1 MKLFEKIEKKVFFPA
16 VIILAVIIIPLYL
29 APEASN
35 KIISSVFEFCTGRL
49 GFLYLLACLVS
60 FGFLIWLTVSKHGN
74 VKLGTA
80 EDKPQYSNLSW
91 IAMLFTAGVG
101 TSIVI
106 LGFLEPIYYVSGP
119 PFDLEPF
126 SKPAYE
132 YAHMY
137 GQFHWGLSAW
147 AFYNPAIIATAY
159 MMFVRRKPGM
169 RLSIACEP
177 VLKKRSRGF
186 LGNLIDML
194 VIFGIVGSIST
205 SLGIGAPVL
214 SVIIREVFGIPQ
226 SYDFVV
232 RIVVLIIWVCIF
244 GTSVYL
250 GLDKGIQKLS
260 NINVVLAFVFMAIVL
275 FVGPTTDIFKMEV
288 NSLGLYAS
296 DFVKMSTYTDP
307 FGSGKFT
314 QEWTVFYWGWWLAF
328 MPMMGMFV
336 GRISKGRTIRNVVW
350 GQLIWGS
357 LGCCVSFMIFGGY
370 SLFLQETGRVDL
382 ASILQSEGQSA
393 AIVAILQTLP
403 MPKLMMIFLCIVC
416 FVYLATTIDS
426 CAYVLAGTTMKR
438 LKGDEEP
445 ARWNQIFWAILFC
458 LLSIGLML
466 IGGLEAVKTIS
477 VLTGLPLIAVLILLI
492 ISVKKMLTGDDK
504 SKKSRDVLENKPENI
519 QTNEPLETA
528 DSSETK
534 KKYPLGWLVKR
545 NRIGYDISI
554 AASSANCGSKWI

>member
-445 ARWNQIFWAILFC
+445 ARWNRIFWAILFC

-504 SKKSRDVLENKPENI
+504 SKKNRDVLENKPENI
-519 QTNEPLETA
+519 QTSEPLETA
-528 DSSETK
+528 DSSETEK
-534 KKYPLGWLVKR
+534 
-545 NRIGYDISI
+545 ISPGV
-554 AASSANCGSKWI
+554 ACKEE

>member
-1 MKLFEKIEKKVFFPA
+1 MKLFEKIEKKVFIPA
-16 VIILAVIIIPLYL
+16 VVILAVIIIPLYL
-29 APEASN
+29 APEISN
-35 KIISSVFEFCTGRL
+35 QIISSVFEFCTGRL

-60 FGFLIWLTVSKHGN
+60 FGFLIWLTVSRHGN
-74 VKLGTA
+74 VKLGSA
-80 EDKPQYSNLSW
+80 EDKPQYSNVSW

-126 SKPAYE
+126 SKQAYE
-132 YAHMY
+132 NAHMY

-159 MMFVRRKPGM
+159 MMFVRKKPGM

-177 VLKKRSRGF
+177 VLKKQSRGF
-186 LGNLIDML
+186 VGNVIDML

-226 SYDFVV
+226 NYDFVV
-232 RIVVLIIWVCIF
+232 RIVVLVIWVCIF

-275 FVGPTTDIFKMEV
+275 FVGPTTDIFKMEI

-336 GRISKGRTIRNVVW
+336 GRISRGRTIRNVVW

-382 ASILQSEGQSA
+382 ASILQSQGQSA
-393 AIVAILQTLP
+393 AIVAILRTLP

-438 LKGDEEP
+438 LKGNEEP
-445 ARWNQIFWAILFC
+445 ARWNRIFWAILFC

-492 ISVKKMLTGDDK
+492 VSVKKMLTGEDK
-504 SKKSRDVLENKPENI
+504 SKKDGSAEG
-519 QTNEPLETA
+519 EPLEL
-528 DSSETK
+528 SKPEQEKKIQTK
-534 KKYPLGWLVKR
+534 
-545 NRIGYDISI
+545 N
-554 AASSANCGSKWI
+554 